1 MTSALRLVPACLSL
15 SLLALGGCRSAP
27 KSGLEQ
33 VFTRKNAIAVS
44 QDLELYSAPLATEKV
59 PGEPSMS
66 FVQAGFGLRLA
77 KNSVAGAIK
86 TYAISLW
93 ADLDNDGVWQAGEPR
108 ARQEGD
114 LGLGSGTMQGILRS
128 KGPLAVNW
136 MLGAEVQ
143 HISGTQSRVTAKL
156 TP

>member
-1 MTSALRLVPACLSL
+1 MPNPSRPLLCGLSLACLA
-15 SLLALGGCRSAP
+15 LAACKSAP
-27 KSGLEQ
+27 KSLGDQ
-33 VFTRKNAIAVS
+33 IFQKQNAIAVS
-44 QDLELYSAPLATEKV
+44 QDLELYSAPLAVEPV

-77 KNSVAGAIK
+77 KQSSAGAIK
-86 TYAISLW
+86 TYAITLW
-93 ADLDNDGVWQAGEPR
+93 ADLDNDGAWQAGEPR

-114 LGLGSGTMQGILRS
+114 LGLGSGTMRGILRS

-136 MLGAEVQ
+136 LIAAEVQ
-143 HISGTQSRVTAKL
+143 HLSGSQSRVTAKL